1 MTYSYTFRNNFEWT
15 GVAVRMKMDCW
26 HLNNYEIITPTL
38 FKNLILSD
46 PKVPSTATYQLFG
59 FKFQGGPGIFF
70 AFHTALR

>member
-1 MTYSYTFRNNFEWT
+1 
-15 GVAVRMKMDCW
+15 MKMDCW